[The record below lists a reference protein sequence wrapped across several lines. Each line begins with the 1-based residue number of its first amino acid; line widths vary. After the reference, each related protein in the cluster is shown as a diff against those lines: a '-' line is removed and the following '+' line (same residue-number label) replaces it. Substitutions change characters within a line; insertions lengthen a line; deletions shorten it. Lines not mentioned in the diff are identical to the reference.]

1 MNQNRE
7 EILFQLV
14 LTKSSAERVSW
25 LDRECGDDKSLRLRL
40 DALLAAHD
48 QPDELLEGDGIEKT
62 KVMETIK
69 VELTDE
75 LTDEAVRQTLSGVY
89 ASETRSRSRLF
100 QASSATRTFLAAES
114 ASKGG
119 RGGLGFSMALMSGP
133 IA

>member
-69 VELTDE
+69 VEFN
-75 LTDEAVRQTLSGVY
+75 DEAVGQTLGRYKLLERVGESGCGTVY
-89 ASETRSRSRLF
+89 VVEQPSRCGGAWRSGRLNVKLQFRS
-100 QASSATRTFLAAES
+100 
-114 ASKGG
+114 G
-119 RGGLGFSMALMSGP
+119 
-133 IA
+133 

>member
-75 LTDEAVRQTLSGVY
+75 LTDEAVRQTLARQKLMEKGAGGGWATAYAVERTSRWGGAWRSG
-89 ASETRSRSRLF
+89 RL
-100 QASSATRTFLAAES
+100 SW
-114 ASKGG
+114 
-119 RGGLGFSMALMSGP
+119 
-133 IA
+133 